1 MVTKSFLIA
10 FISVIVSMF
19 ISVALPTVFSSGNV
33 ILICIAT
40 VIVLTILIC
49 GGMIVFNI
57 FKELK
62 K

>member
-1 MVTKSFLIA
+1 MLTKSFLIA

-19 ISVALPTVFSSGNV
+19 ISVVLPTVFSSGNV

-40 VIVLTILIC
+40 AIVLTILI
-49 GGMIVFNI
+49 GGAMIVFNI

>member
-1 MVTKSFLIA
+1 MLTKSFLIA
-10 FISVIVSMF
+10 FTSFIVSMF
-19 ISVALPTVFSSGNV
+19 ISVVLPTLFSSGNV

-40 VIVLTILIC
+40 VIVLTILI
-49 GGMIVFNI
+49 GGVMIVFNI